1 MNSKNETSGRES
13 DSDPLLGR
21 AAATTV
27 APSQKAA
34 GTPTR
39 VPGAAAP
46 TNLNGPALPSAAL
59 LAAGKALR
67 ERVPRQIHGS
77 WKRDKQKVDPLAIV
91 RASNKGRIE
100 QLIPI
105 RHARMLQSPF
115 TFYRGAAAV
124 MAADL
129 AKTPTTGLRV
139 QACGDCHLL
148 NFGGFATPE
157 RKIAFGINDFDET
170 LPAPWEWDIKRLVA
184 SFVLAARCQGLKES
198 DGREAAVACVRS
210 YRTRLREYSE
220 MSPMAIWYAGID
232 LEDLI
237 GLATGRFAKAV
248 AARLGKREAEAKEAR
263 GSELVYPQ
271 LAGMVSGHV
280 RIQDAPPLIFH
291 PPEQSADELHARGEA
306 FLKCYRD
313 TLPDERRDLLDQY
326 HLVDVAIKVVG
337 IGSVGT
343 YCIVLLLMSAN
354 NDPLFLQAKQAGQ
367 SVLEPYAGRSAYA
380 HPGQRV
386 VLGQK
391 RMQSSPDIFLGWA
404 TTPLGVQGYVRQ
416 LRDAKIKPLV
426 ETMDA
431 TALTFF
437 ARACGWGLARS
448 HAKSSGSALA
458 ISGYL
463 GKTDK
468 FDEAMSSFA
477 VAYADQTERDHAA
490 LKAAAR
496 AGKIKVQPEE

>member
-1 MNSKNETSGRES
+1 
-13 DSDPLLGR
+13 
-21 AAATTV
+21 
-27 APSQKAA
+27 
-34 GTPTR
+34 
-39 VPGAAAP
+39 
-46 TNLNGPALPSAAL
+46 
-59 LAAGKALR
+59 
-67 ERVPRQIHGS
+67 
-77 WKRDKQKVDPLAIV
+77 
-91 RASNKGRIE
+91 
-100 QLIPI
+100 
-105 RHARMLQSPF
+105 MLQSPF

-157 RKIAFGINDFDET
+157 RNIAFGINDFDET
-170 LPAPWEWDIKRLVA
+170 LPAPWEWDVKRLVA
-184 SFVLAARCQGLKES
+184 SFVLAARSQGLKES
-198 DGREAAVACVRS
+198 DGLEGAVACARS
-210 YRTRLREYSE
+210 YRTRLREYAE
-220 MSPMAIWYAGID
+220 MSPMAIWYSGIG

-237 GLATGRFAKAV
+237 DLATGRLAKAV
-248 AARLGKREAEAKEAR
+248 KARLGERVAKAREAR

-271 LAGMVSGHV
+271 LAGLVGGHV

-291 PPEQSADELHARGEA
+291 PPELSADELHARGEEA
-306 FLKCYRD
+306 LKFYRD
-313 TLPDERRDLLDQY
+313 TLPDERRDLLDEY

-343 YCIVLLLMSAN
+343 YCIVLLMMSAN
-354 NDPLFLQAKQAGQ
+354 NDPLFLQAKQARQ
-367 SVLEPYAGRSAYA
+367 SVLEPHAGRSAYA

-386 VLGQK
+386 VMGQK
-391 RMQSSPDIFLGWA
+391 RMQSSPDLFLGWL

-437 ARACGWGLARS
+437 ARACGWALARS

-463 GKTDK
+463 GKTDN
-468 FDEAMSSFA
+468 FDVAMGDFA

-490 LKAAAR
+490 LKKAVRSGQFKA
-496 AGKIKVQPEE
+496 VMEEQ